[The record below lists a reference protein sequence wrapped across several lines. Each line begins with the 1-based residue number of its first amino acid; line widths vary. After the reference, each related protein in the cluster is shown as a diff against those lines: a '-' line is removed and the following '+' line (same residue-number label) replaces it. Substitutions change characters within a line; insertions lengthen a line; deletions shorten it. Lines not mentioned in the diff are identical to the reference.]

1 MTTDVTDTGLG
12 TIRAGILGGG
22 FMARV
27 HGTASRDAGGEL
39 RAVATSSAS
48 GGRTAA
54 QALGAERAEADADAL
69 LDAAD
74 IDVVHICTPNATHA
88 ALALRALAAGKHVV
102 CEKPLATNVADAQQ
116 LADAAVEQGLIGAV
130 PFVYRYHPMVREA
143 RARMRRGDVGEL
155 LTLDCSYLQD
165 WMLLPDDDD
174 WRVQSASG
182 GASRA
187 FADIGSHLCDLIEF
201 ITGDRIHAL
210 SARTRRV
217 FAERGGRAVD
227 TEDIVAVLVETE
239 SGALGTLLISQMAPG
254 RKNALTLE
262 LHGSRQT
269 VRFEQERPEEL
280 WIGARTG
287 SRLLLRDPAT
297 ADPDS
302 ARLQRVPAGHAM
314 GYQDAFNGF
323 MADVY
328 AAIGGAEPEGLPTF
342 ADGYRSAVLTEAVLE
357 SAAHDGRWV
366 QTAAGDRSDRLEVEA

>member
-27 HGTASRDAGGEL
+27 HRTAARDAGGEL
-39 RAVATSSAS
+39 RAVATRSAS
-48 GGRTAA
+48 GGRLAA
-54 QALGAERAEADADAL
+54 DELGAARAEIDAAAL
-69 LDAAD
+69 LEADD

-88 ALALRALAAGKHVV
+88 ALALRALESGKHVI
-102 CEKPLATNVADAQQ
+102 CEKPLATNAADARR
-116 LADAAVEQGLIGAV
+116 LAETAASRGRVGAV

-143 RARMRRGDVGEL
+143 RARVARGDIGEL

-165 WMLLPDDDD
+165 WMLHPTDDD
-174 WRVQSASG
+174 WRVRSASG
-182 GASRA
+182 GSSRA

-201 ITGDRIHAL
+201 VIGQRISAL

-217 FAERGGRAVD
+217 FDERAGQAVD
-227 TEDIVAVLVETE
+227 TEDIVAILVETE
-239 SGALGTLLISQMAPG
+239 SGALGTLLISQMAAG

-269 VRFEQERPEEL
+269 LRFEQERPEEL
-280 WIGARTG
+280 WIGMRDE

-297 ADPDS
+297 AAPDS
-302 ARLQRVPAGHAM
+302 ARLQRVPSGHAM

-323 MADVY
+323 IADVY
-328 AAIGGAEPEGLPTF
+328 AAIGGAKPEGLPTF
-342 ADGYRSAVLTEAVLE
+342 EDGFRSAVLTEAVLA
-357 SAAHDGRWV
+357 SAAADGRWTEV
-366 QTAAGDRSDRLEVEA
+366 AA

>member
-12 TIRAGILGGG
+12 TIRTGILGGG

-27 HGTASRDAGGEL
+27 HRSAARDAGAEL
-39 RAVATSSAS
+39 RAIATRSLQGA
-48 GGRTAA
+48 RDAA
-54 QALGAERAEADADAL
+54 HALGAERAESDADAL

-88 ALALRALAAGKHVV
+88 ELARRALAAGKHVV
-102 CEKPLATNVADAQQ
+102 CEKPLATSA
-116 LADAAVEQGLIGAV
+116 ADAAALAEQAAQSGRIAAV

-143 RARMRRGDVGEL
+143 RARVARGEVGEL

-165 WMLLPDDDD
+165 WMLLPTDDD
-174 WRVQSASG
+174 WRVRSASG

-201 ITGDRIHAL
+201 VTGERIHAL

-217 FAERGGRAVD
+217 HPERAGHAVD
-227 TEDIVAVLVETE
+227 TEDIVAVLIETD

-262 LHGSRQT
+262 LHGSQQSL
-269 VRFEQERPEEL
+269 RFEQERPEEL
-280 WIGARTG
+280 WVGMREE

-297 ADPDS
+297 ADAAS
-302 ARLQRVPAGHAM
+302 VRLQRVPAGHAM

-323 MADVY
+323 VADVY
-328 AAIGGAEPEGLPTF
+328 AAMAGAAPDGMPTF
-342 ADGYRSAVLTEAVLE
+342 ADGHRAAVLTEAVLD
-357 SAAHDGRWV
+357 SAAHGGRWV
-366 QTAAGDRSDRLEVEA
+366 EVTA

>member
-27 HGTASRDAGGEL
+27 HRAAARDAGGEL
-39 RAVATSSAS
+39 RAVATRSAA
-48 GGRTAA
+48 GGRDAA
-54 QALGAERAEADADAL
+54 QALGADRAEADADAL

-88 ALALRALAAGKHVV
+88 DLARRALRAGKHVI
-102 CEKPLATNVADAQQ
+102 CEKPLATTAADARE
-116 LADAAVEQGLIGAV
+116 LADAADAAGVIGAV
-130 PFVYRYHPMVREA
+130 PFIYRYHPMVREA
-143 RARMRRGDVGEL
+143 RARIARGEAGEL

-165 WMLLPDDDD
+165 WMLLPGDDD
-174 WRVQSASG
+174 WRVRSDAG

-201 ITGDRIHAL
+201 VTGERIRAL

-227 TEDIVAVLVETE
+227 TEDIVAVLIETAG
-239 SGALGTLLISQMAPG
+239 GALGTLLISQMAPG

-262 LHGSRQT
+262 LHGSRQSL
-269 VRFEQERPEEL
+269 RFEQERPEEL
-280 WIGARTG
+280 WVGMRDE

-297 ADPDS
+297 AAADA

-323 MADVY
+323 VSDVY
-328 AAIGGAEPEGLPTF
+328 AAIGGARPDGLPTF
-342 ADGYRSAVLTEAVLE
+342 ADGHRSAVLTEAVLD

-366 QTAAGDRSDRLEVEA
+366 EVPA

>member
-27 HGTASRDAGGEL
+27 HRTASRDAGGEL
-39 RAVATSSAS
+39 RAVATSSAR
-48 GGRTAA
+48 GGRAA
-54 QALGAERAEADADAL
+54 AAALGAERAEADADAL
-69 LDAAD
+69 LDASD
-74 IDVVHICTPNATHA
+74 IDVVHVCTPNTTHA
-88 ALALRALAAGKHVV
+88 DLALRALAAGKHVV
-102 CEKPLATNVADAQQ
+102 CEKPLATSAADAKH
-116 LADAAVEQGLIGAV
+116 LADAAEARGLVGAV
-130 PFVYRYHPMVREA
+130 PFIYRYHPMVREA
-143 RARMRRGDVGEL
+143 RARLRRGDAGDL

-165 WMLLPDDDD
+165 WMLLPTDDD
-174 WRVQSASG
+174 WRAQSASG

-201 ITGDRIHAL
+201 VIGERIRSL

-217 FAERGGRAVD
+217 FSERAGREVD

-239 SGALGTLLISQMAPG
+239 SGALGTLLISQMAAG

-269 VRFEQERPEEL
+269 LRFEQERPEEL
-280 WIGARTG
+280 WVGAREE

-297 ADPDS
+297 AEPDS

-328 AAIGGAEPEGLPTF
+328 ATIGGAEPDGLPTF
-342 ADGYRSAVLTEAVLE
+342 ADGYRSAVLTEAVLD

-366 QTAAGDRSDRLEVEA
+366 QLSEQDHVERVEVQA